1 MKILVI
7 GEINPDFILSNYD
20 QFPVPGREVL
30 VEDTSLVLGSAS
42 CICAAGLA
50 RLGHEVAM
58 LGKVGRDP
66 WGDFCLER
74 LRALNVDTRLVV
86 RDAGVKT
93 GITVSISAP
102 RDRALVT
109 YLGAMERFGA
119 RDFDT
124 ALFGGFRHLHLSS
137 YYMQHGLRPDVGKLF
152 AVAHEAGLTTSLD
165 TGYDPAERWDGG
177 LRESLGETDVFLPN
191 EVELAAITSEKTVA
205 AGLRALQNGRTLVV
219 AKLGAKG
226 AMTLEGGEAIHV
238 EAARIQPVD
247 TTGAGDSFNA
257 GFLHAWLS
265 RRPLAD
271 ALRFAS
277 ACGSL
282 STLALGG
289 TGAQAREAEALRFI
303 ESHTLEVTRGVAF

>member
-7 GEINPDFILSNYD
+7 GEINPDFILSNYN
-20 QFPVPGREVL
+20 QFPMLGREVL

-50 RLGHEVAM
+50 RLGHEVSM

-74 LRALNVDTRLVV
+74 LRALGIATSLVV
-86 RDAGVKT
+86 RDPAVKT

-102 RDRALVT
+102 GDRALVT
-109 YLGAMERFGA
+109 YLGAMERFSA

-124 ALFGGFRHLHLSS
+124 AVFSSYRHLHISS
-137 YYMQHGLRPDVGKLF
+137 YYIQHALRPDIPVLF
-152 AVAHEAGLTTSLD
+152 AAAHRAGLTTSLD
-165 TGYDPAERWDGG
+165 PGFDPSEGWDGG
-177 LRESLGETDVFLPN
+177 LRNTLAETDVFFPN
-191 EVELAAITSEKTVA
+191 ETELEAITSEKTAA
-205 AGLRALQNGRTLVV
+205 AGLRALAKGRTLTV

-226 AMTLEGGEAIHV
+226 AMALDGKEPV
-238 EAARIQPVD
+238 YVKAARIEPVD

-257 GFLHAWLS
+257 GFLHAWLN
-265 RRPLAD
+265 RHPLDA
-271 ALRFAS
+271 ALRFGS
-277 ACGSL
+277 ACGAL

-289 TGAQAREAEALRFI
+289 TGAQATEAEALRFL
-303 ESHTLEVTRGVAF
+303 ESHALEIARGVEP